1 VESTELDI
9 GIRGSDQEGG
19 GSGDIIAEGV
29 TKSFGNIRALS
40 GIDLRVKKGEFLT
53 VFGPNGAGKT
63 TLIKLL
69 STLTKPTSGKLIIAN
84 HDVKKDSGKVR
95 GLIGVISHDPYLY
108 GNLSALEN
116 IKFFASLYGVSHADE
131 KAIMA
136 IKQVGLESRMHDLVR
151 TFSRGMQQRLAV
163 ARAVIHEPRIL
174 LLDEPYTGLDQH
186 GGRIFG
192 DLLKWL
198 KSQDRTIIMTTHDL
212 PEGLEISDRVA
223 ILDRGRIVYESEIGG
238 VEVTRFKEIY
248 FDKVS
253 DSR

>member
-1 VESTELDI
+1 VEGTEF
-9 GIRGSDQEGG
+9 
-19 GSGDIIAEGV
+19 DIIAEGV
-29 TKSFGNIRALS
+29 TKSFGNIQALS
-40 GIDLRVKKGEFLT
+40 GVDLRVKRGKFLT

-84 HDVKKDSGKVR
+84 HDVKKDSDKVR
-95 GLIGVISHDPYLY
+95 CLIGVISHDPYLY

-116 IKFFASLYGVSHADE
+116 IRFFASLYGVSQAEE
-131 KAIMA
+131 KAREA

-238 VEVTRFKEIY
+238 VEITRFKEIY